1 MWVQRPIVEKHSRY
15 AFYHPGIEA
24 IASIIGDFPAK
35 IITSILFNLAIYFLT
50 NLRRTVGAFFTF
62 YIFSVVCLVTMSMFF
77 RMVGS
82 LSRTMAQTMAPVAIF
97 CVNYIIYAGFVI
109 PPPYMHPWLR
119 WVGYINPVGY
129 AFESLMINEV
139 RRPSSTQKRGLL

>member
-15 AFYHPGIEA
+15 AFYRPGIEA

-62 YIFSVVCLVTMSMFF
+62 YMFSVVCLVTMSMFF
-77 RMVGS
+77 RMAGS
-82 LSRTMAQTMAPVAIF
+82 LSRRLPRQWHQL
-97 CVNYIIYAGFVI
+97 
-109 PPPYMHPWLR
+109 PYS
-119 WVGYINPVGY
+119 VSIT
-129 AFESLMINEV
+129 
-139 RRPSSTQKRGLL
+139 SSTLDLLYRRLICIPG